1 MTDPNKFYGTIIQL
15 EHDNSIL
22 IQLDVNI
29 PPVINSHINLSLIDG
44 INKYEAIIS
53 FISVLE
59 EEENLP
65 AINVKIVGHERVNLE
80 LVGLTPG
87 SRVEMQYI
95 LHFKHKRS
103 TQKRKKHGKS
113 KRSISKSKKRS
124 KTKKQSKSKKLS
136 KY

>member
-1 MTDPNKFYGTIIQL
+1 MTKVL
-15 EHDNSIL
+15 HK
-22 IQLDVNI
+22 
-29 PPVINSHINLSLIDG
+29 VINSHINLSLIDG

-65 AINVKIVGHERVNLE
+65 AINVKIDRDVNFE
-80 LVGLTPG
+80 LDGLTPE

-124 KTKKQSKSKKLS
+124 KTKKQSKSKKVS